1 MAADPL
7 PERTGPILAEIT
19 DMLVSVVG
27 DELLVVGEITPATTF
42 NDDLALESI
51 EFVALAELLQ
61 QRYGSSVDL
70 LGLLAEKD
78 IDQILAMTVGELA
91 VHIDRATAADQACAG

>member
-1 MAADPL
+1 MAAEPL
-7 PERTGPILAEIT
+7 TARTRTIVDEIT

-27 DELLVVGEITPATTF
+27 EELLIVGEIGPATTF

-61 QRYGSSVDL
+61 DRYGSSVDF
-70 LGLLAEKD
+70 LGFLAEKD
-78 IDQILAMTVGELA
+78 IDQILAMSVGELA
-91 VHIDRATAADQACAG
+91 VHVDRVTAGRARAS

>member
-1 MAADPL
+1 MAAEPL
-7 PERTGPILAEIT
+7 TARTRTIVDEIT

-27 DELLVVGEITPATTF
+27 EELLIVGEIGPATTF

-61 QRYGSSVDL
+61 ERYGASVDF
-70 LGLLAEKD
+70 LGFLAEKD
-78 IDQILAMTVGELA
+78 IDQILAMSVGELA
-91 VHIDRATAADQACAG
+91 VHVDRVTAGRAWAS

>member
-1 MAADPL
+1 MAAEPL
-7 PERTGPILAEIT
+7 TARTRTIVDEIT

-27 DELLVVGEITPATTF
+27 EELLIVGEIGPATTF

-61 QRYGSSVDL
+61 ERYGASVDF
-70 LGLLAEKD
+70 LGFLAEKD
-78 IDQILAMTVGELA
+78 IDQILAMSVGELA
-91 VHIDRATAADQACAG
+91 VHVDRVTAGRACAS

>member
-1 MAADPL
+1 
-7 PERTGPILAEIT
+7 
-19 DMLVSVVG
+19 MLVRVVG

>member
-1 MAADPL
+1 MAAEPL
-7 PERTGPILAEIT
+7 TARTRTIVDEIT

-27 DELLVVGEITPATTF
+27 EELLIVGEIGPATTF

-61 QRYGSSVDL
+61 ERYGSSVDF
-70 LGLLAEKD
+70 LGFLAEKD
-78 IDQILAMTVGELA
+78 IDQILAMSVGELA
-91 VHIDRATAADQACAG
+91 VHVDRVTAGRACAS

>member
-1 MAADPL
+1 MAADPFI
-7 PERTGPILAEIT
+7 ERTRTILAEIT

>member
-1 MAADPL
+1 MAAEPL
-7 PERTGPILAEIT
+7 TARTRTIVDEIT

-27 DELLVVGEITPATTF
+27 EELLIVGEIGPATTF

-61 QRYGSSVDL
+61 DRYGSSVDF
-70 LGLLAEKD
+70 LGFLAEKD
-78 IDQILAMTVGELA
+78 IDQILAMSVGELA
-91 VHIDRATAADQACAG
+91 VHVDRVTAGRACAS